1 MILSLVG
8 AVVAEYVGANR
19 GLGALIIGSQGMMDT
34 PLMFAVFVVL
44 IVLGVVLYEMI
55 GFLERRCLAR
65 RYRD

>member
-1 MILSLVG
+1 
-8 AVVAEYVGANR
+8 VVAEYVGANR
-19 GLGALIIGSQGMMDT
+19 GLGALIIASQGMMDT

-44 IVLGVVLYEMI
+44 ILLGVVLYEMI